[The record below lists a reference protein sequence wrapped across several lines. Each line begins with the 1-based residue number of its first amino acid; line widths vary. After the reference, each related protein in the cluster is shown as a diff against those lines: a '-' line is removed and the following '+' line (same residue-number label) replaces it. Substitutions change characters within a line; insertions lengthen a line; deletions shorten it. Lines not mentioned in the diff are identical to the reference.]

1 MTITIIQLLE
11 KTTMPLCN
19 FTLCILVGIKMRF
32 LYGSM
37 KLKKCARVFSFES
50 YNIIFFLL
58 TCKHVELENYVPLYN
73 FTLCILVGVKMRF
86 LC

>member
-37 KLKKCARVFSFES
+37 KLKNVQEYFHLKAT
-50 YNIIFFLL
+50 I
-58 TCKHVELENYVPLYN
+58 
-73 FTLCILVGVKMRF
+73 
-86 LC
+86 